1 MPPSHSSAQAAC
13 RSAVV
18 RASPP
23 GAIAHVLP
31 WVNIGGTELQTLRL
45 AQAARQLDYSNLIYL
60 PVGATKVRALFV
72 GESFEILE
80 YEQVQPSYTKPAPF
94 WKNSRRLASSF
105 RERQVQIVHCS
116 DILAAHFTGFAGRM
130 AGARVVTH
138 VRNHY
143 PSIGRREESFLLP
156 VERFVF
162 VSKNTRENFGSERAR
177 KRSQILYDVPGVVY
191 KPVADR
197 AAARASFGLPQH
209 GHVFGMAA
217 RVSPQKD
224 FPTLIQAA
232 RIVAEKLPDC
242 SFLIAG
248 DHQLE
253 APHRA
258 HYESLLPLLE
268 ETGMRG
274 RFFFAGFQSE
284 MARFYGA
291 IDTFVLSSN
300 WEGLPTVTLEAIL
313 YGRPVVSTEVG
324 GIAEAIQD
332 GVSGFLTPTKSP
344 ETLARRLLEIATDPA
359 LAQRMTEC
367 AQRTLEETFGQRRFL
382 KQVDELYSGL
392 LRRR

>member
-1 MPPSHSSAQAAC
+1 MPASHSS
-13 RSAVV
+13 RG
-18 RASPP
+18 R
-23 GAIAHVLP
+23 IAHVLP

-60 PVGATKVRALFV
+60 PAGAANVRALFA
-72 GESFEILE
+72 GERFEALE
-80 YEQVQPSYTKPAPF
+80 YDQVQPSYTKPAPF
-94 WKNSRRLASSF
+94 WKNSRRLAASF
-105 RERQVQIVHCS
+105 RERQIQIVHCS

-130 AGARVVTH
+130 AGARVISH

-143 PSIGRREESFLLP
+143 PSIGRREKGFLLP
-156 VERFVF
+156 VELFVF
-162 VSKNTRENFGSERAR
+162 VSKNTRENFGVGRGR
-177 KRSQILYDVPGVVY
+177 KRSHILYDVPGVVY
-191 KPVADR
+191 KPLADR
-197 AAARASFGLPQH
+197 AAARAGFRLPPK

-232 RIVAEKLPDC
+232 RMVAEKLPDC
-242 SFLIAG
+242 SVLIAG
-248 DHQLE
+248 DHRLE

-268 ETGMRG
+268 ETGMRD

-284 MARFYGA
+284 MAPFYGA

-300 WEGLPTVTLEAIL
+300 WEGLPTVVLEAIL
-313 YGRPVVSTEVG
+313 YSRPVVSTEVG

-332 GVSGFLTPTKSP
+332 GVNGFLVPPKSP
-344 ETLARRLLEIATDPA
+344 EILARRLLEIATDPA
-359 LAQRMTEC
+359 LAQRMNER
-367 AQRTLEETFGQRRFL
+367 ARRTLEETFGQQRFL

>member
-1 MPPSHSSAQAAC
+1 MPIS
-13 RSAVV
+13 RSP
-18 RASPP
+18 R
-23 GAIAHVLP
+23 GRIAHVLP

-45 AQAARQLDYSNLIYL
+45 AQAARQLEYSNFIYV
-60 PVGATKVRALFV
+60 PEGAQKIRALFAAE
-72 GESFEILE
+72 GFEVLE
-80 YEQVQPSYTKPAPF
+80 YNQVQPSYTKPAHF
-94 WKNSRRLASSF
+94 WKNSRRIAASF
-105 RERQVQIVHCS
+105 GEQKIQIVHCS
-116 DILAAHFTGFAGRM
+116 DILAAHFTGLAGRL
-130 AGARVVTH
+130 AGARVISH

-143 PSIGRREESFLLP
+143 PSIGRREQGFLLP
-156 VERFVF
+156 VELFVF
-162 VSKNTRENFGSERAR
+162 VSKNTRANFGIERGR

-197 AAARASFGLPQH
+197 AAARAAFGLPPN
-209 GHVFGMAA
+209 GFVFGMAA

-258 HYESLLPLLE
+258 HYESLLPLLD
-268 ETGMRG
+268 ETGMRN

-284 MARFYGA
+284 MAPFYGA
-291 IDTFVLSSN
+291 IDAFVLSSN
-300 WEGLPTVTLEAIL
+300 WEGLPTVVLEAVL
-313 YGRPVVSTEVG
+313 YGRPVITTEVG

-332 GVSGFLTPTKSP
+332 GVNGFLAPPKSP
-344 ETLARRLLEIATDPA
+344 EVLARRLLEIATNPA
-359 LAQRMTEC
+359 LAQRMTES
-367 AQRTLEETFGQRRFL
+367 AQRTLAETFGPERFL
-382 KQVDELYSGL
+382 KQVDALYSGL

>member
-1 MPPSHSSAQAAC
+1 MPASDSS
-13 RSAVV
+13 
-18 RASPP
+18 P
-23 GAIAHVLP
+23 GRIAHVLP

-45 AQAARQLDYSNLIYL
+45 AQAARQLEHANLIYV
-60 PVGATKVRALFV
+60 PAGAAKVRALF
-72 GESFEILE
+72 GADRFDIFD
-80 YEQVQPSYTKPAPF
+80 YDQVQPSYTKPALF

-105 RERQVQIVHCS
+105 RERRIQVIHCS
-116 DILAAHFTGFAGRM
+116 DILAAHFAGFAGRM
-130 AGARVVTH
+130 AGARVISH

-143 PSIGRREESFLLP
+143 PSIGRREGSFLLP
-156 VERFVF
+156 IELFAF
-162 VSKNTRENFGSERAR
+162 VSRNTRENFGIARGR

-191 KPVADR
+191 QPVADR
-197 AAARASFGLPQH
+197 AAARAGFGLPPR

-232 RIVAEKLPDC
+232 RMVAEKLPDC
-242 SFLIAG
+242 SFLVAG

-284 MARFYGA
+284 MASFYGA

-300 WEGLPTVTLEAIL
+300 WEGLPTVVLEATL

-344 ETLARRLLEIATDPA
+344 EILARRLLDIATDPA

-367 AQRTLEETFGQRRFL
+367 AQHILEETFGQQRFL
-382 KQVDELYSGL
+382 TRVDELYSAL